1 MRPLWPLAVITFKE
15 GIRNRAMYGIFLLA
29 LLLFV
34 ANFLICGMI
43 MQEVGK
49 VAVDV
54 ALSAVSFSGLLL
66 VLFVGINLLAKDLD
80 RRTIYMVLARPIS
93 RRHYIWGKF
102 LGMAMLIGTATVM
115 LGGCALLSIAS
126 VKWTFPSY
134 FPRFAWSPVLLALL
148 LITLMLVLLAGLSF
162 LFASFATSSFVTLIL
177 TVVSYLIGHGVAA
190 IKSLVESPAAVGI
203 EVSATTVRVVK
214 VAYYLFPNLSLFDI
228 KVQAAHNLP
237 VSWTYL
243 AGTVAY
249 GLFYTA
255 LAVTL
260 AGLVF
265 SRREFP

>member
-15 GIRNRAMYGIFLLA
+15 GIRNRAMHGIFLLA
-29 LLLFV
+29 SLLFV

-49 VAVDV
+49 VAVDI

-93 RRHYIWGKF
+93 RKHYIWGKF
-102 LGMAMLIGTATVM
+102 FGNAALIVTATTV
-115 LGGCALLSIAS
+115 LGSCALLSIAS
-126 VKWTFPSY
+126 VELAFPSY

-148 LITLMLVLLAGLSF
+148 LIALMLILLSGLSF
-162 LFASFATSSFVTLIL
+162 LFASFATSSFVVLIL
-177 TVVSYLIGHGVAA
+177 TVISYLIGHGVAA
-190 IKSLVESPAAVGI
+190 IKALVEAPAAAGI
-203 EVSATTVRVVK
+203 EVSSTTVRIVQT
-214 VAYYLFPNLSLFDI
+214 AYYLFPNLSLFDI

-237 VSWTYL
+237 VPWSYL

-255 LAVTL
+255 LVVAL
-260 AGLVF
+260 ASLIF